1 MENTMEKYDRLGGI
15 MVSVTL
21 LMMGMGFIV
30 LGVTLF
36 PVFGIV
42 IGMALIY
49 SAFSPMLRKPFRRAI
64 KVVIGIGPEELKH
77 ASIVPV
83 TILSTSRERGDDFD
97 FDASTV
103 NGSTISFGPDRLPPV
118 DNMGNPVVADR
129 HLIDMDG
136 DGAKDFVFHFH
147 VGQKGLR
154 SRSGEVCV
162 RGETVYGEQIEGCTK
177 V

>member
-1 MENTMEKYDRLGGI
+1 MEKYDRLGGI
-15 MVSVTL
+15 MISIAL
-21 LMMGMGFIV
+21 LTMGMGFIV

-36 PVFGIV
+36 PVFGVV
-42 IGMALIY
+42 IGLVLIY
-49 SAFSPMLRKPFRRAI
+49 FAFSPMLRKPFRRAI
-64 KVVIGIGPEELKH
+64 KVAIGIGPEELKH

-103 NGSTISFGPDRLPPV
+103 KASTITFGPDRLPPV
-118 DNMGNPVVADR
+118 DSMGNPVVADR
-129 HLIDMDG
+129 HLIDRDG
-136 DGAKDFVFHFH
+136 DSDKDFVFYFR
-147 VGQKGLR
+147 VGQGGLR

-162 RGETVYGEQIEGCTK
+162 SGETVYGELIEGCTK